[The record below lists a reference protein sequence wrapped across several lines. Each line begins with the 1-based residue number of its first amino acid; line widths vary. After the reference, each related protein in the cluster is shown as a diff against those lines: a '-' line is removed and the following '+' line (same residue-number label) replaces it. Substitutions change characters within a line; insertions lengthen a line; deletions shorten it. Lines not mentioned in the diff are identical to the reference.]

1 MYFTKENCQQIY
13 GKYSISFTI
22 REMPI
27 KSMMGYS
34 GTPVERRKMER
45 KCERGKMRT
54 GSNLIQGRE
63 ERRGTDIPVTLQI
76 EYWWIWL
83 ETGGENLLPC

>member
-45 KCERGKMRT
+45 KNTEEIIKQ
-54 GSNLIQGRE
+54 IQ
-63 ERRGTDIPVTLQI
+63 DIFPDSIKIDLSIVPPL
-76 EYWWIWL
+76 
-83 ETGGENLLPC
+83 